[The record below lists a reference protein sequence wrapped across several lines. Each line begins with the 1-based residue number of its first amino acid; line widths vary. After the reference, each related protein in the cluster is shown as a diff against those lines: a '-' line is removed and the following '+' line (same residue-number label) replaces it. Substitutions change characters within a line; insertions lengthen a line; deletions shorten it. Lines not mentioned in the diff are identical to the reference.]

1 MTLWKDIQ
9 QLTWH
14 CTSDDGFEVNI
25 YSSCFFF
32 RNFLY
37 LTFEHGLPKLEI
49 FWHIKNIVYISIDN
63 DIWIDFSWSKTKKL
77 NYKLWE
83 ISSAFFIHNMH
94 SRKALKIHKF
104 SDLLEKLET
113 ILVRWWHFHFF
124 NFVLILSLQI
134 KESQSKK
141 FIKLY
146 RVFLPFFC
154 FWQGLSD
161 GFLPLLHV
169 CQFGFQVL
177 YFPLSLWRMPFK
189 F

>member
-1 MTLWKDIQ
+1 MNLWKDIQ

-25 YSSCFFF
+25 YSSCFL
-32 RNFLY
+32 FLE
-37 LTFEHGLPKLEI
+37 TFDIWPLSKIGNI
-49 FWHIKNIVYISIDN
+49 FTHQNIVYISIDN
-63 DIWIDFSWSKTKKL
+63 DIWIEFSWSKTKKL

-83 ISSAFFIHNMH
+83 ISSAFFIHKMH

-124 NFVLILSLQI
+124 NFVMILSLQI
-134 KESQSKK
+134 KKSQSKRK
-141 FIKLY
+141 KKLIELY

-154 FWQGLSD
+154 FWQSLSD

-189 F
+189 L